1 MNQEMIVSHD
11 ETSTSRFS
19 PWFPERLYE
28 GGSIALKLHPPGE
41 HSFYYEFF
49 RNQGHSV
56 YHSSGLGDREP
67 PALRF
72 GSHTRTPPMIG
83 HVHNVAT
90 NVLSQLASAD
100 PPDTAYSKFTST
112 PLPDNPS
119 AYMMYE
125 TGTVQGEK
133 ISLIRHITAHGIDVS
148 IGLSSTPQDL
158 GEHWTLATNFDTG
171 TEIYSAASRAAGF
184 TCKILKERPDSPYES
199 FAPALTAQKESAY
212 NSVITKLVR
221 RIIANQT
228 STTVLFLANPSDVP
242 HTGLSNAA
250 VIETPASSHPAI
262 LQFANGFEGET
273 PSTDTRHKAAQIVQ
287 AAIDKAA
294 AYDIEADETDGA
306 LTFEFRLTNG
316 YLVIGELSIKGD
328 LHANVYNDQHP
339 DTDAGIDEIWVKCL
353 PQASPEDLTDLL

>member
-1 MNQEMIVSHD
+1 MNQAMIVSHD

-19 PWFPERLYE
+19 PWFPEGLYE
-28 GGSIALKLHPPGE
+28 GESIALKLQPLDD

-56 YHSSGLGDREP
+56 YHSSGLGDQEP

-72 GSHTRTPPMIG
+72 GLHTKTSPTIG
-83 HVHNVAT
+83 HAHNVAT
-90 NVLSQLASAD
+90 NVLSQWTNTG

-119 AYMMYE
+119 AYMTHE
-125 TGTVQGEK
+125 TGTVQGGK
-133 ISLIRHITAHGIDVS
+133 ISLIRQITAHGIDAS
-148 IGLSSTPQDL
+148 IGLSSTPQDHW
-158 GEHWTLATNFDTG
+158 EHWTLATNFDTA

-199 FAPALTAQKESAY
+199 FAPALTAQKESEY
-212 NSVITKLVR
+212 NSVITKLIR
-221 RIIANQT
+221 KIIANQT
-228 STTVLFLANPSDVP
+228 GPKVLFFANPSDVL

-273 PSTDTRHKAAQIVQ
+273 PSADTLRKAAQIVQ
-287 AAIDKAA
+287 AAIEKTA

-316 YLVIGELSIKGD
+316 YLVIGELSITGD

-339 DTDAGIDEIWVKCL
+339 DTNAGIDEIWVKRL
-353 PQASPEDLTDLL
+353 PHASAEDLTDLF